1 MEGSLCAF
9 TLCNGAALG
18 IQQFHH
24 NSALA
29 FHQRFHL
36 NVGAALFQ
44 IGGDFHAG
52 VAKVT
57 QCNVV
62 FVHHQQA
69 HIPVDAAV
77 EGKVRFLGIN
87 AVVDAV
93 VYLHRELVFCLQ
105 QLRDLC
111 PEGGVAAVMGAELLT
126 VQPHGGA
133 GIDALKLQPDLLLCR
148 VKGRCCKA
156 GAVDAGAPPVIVTA
170 VLSIHGVP
178 SVGQCYGSG
187 HAVRAGELPVLH
199 KLCNTTHPIPPVF
212 CCAPVIFPYIFLSLL
227 FYQSNRISQDAREN
241 RSLCVRIRFSVSKC
255 EPIYL
260 YIFHKQMYPTNRK
273 KKAAAGLPFS
283 EILRRLPFP

>member
-1 MEGSLCAF
+1 M
-9 TLCNGAALG
+9 
-18 IQQFHH
+18 
-24 NSALA
+24 
-29 FHQRFHL
+29 
-36 NVGAALFQ
+36 
-44 IGGDFHAG
+44 
-52 VAKVT
+52 T

-62 FVHHQQA
+62 LVHHQQA
-69 HIPVDAAV
+69 HIAVDAAV
-77 EGKVRFLGIN
+77 EGKVCFLGIN

-93 VYLHRELVFCLQ
+93 IHLHRELVFCLQ
-105 QLRDLC
+105 QPRDLC
-111 PEGGVAAVMGAELLT
+111 PKGGVAAVMSAELLT
-126 VQPHGGA
+126 VQQHGSA
-133 GIDALKLQPDLLLCR
+133 GIDALKLQPDLLLFR

-156 GAVDAGAPPVIVTA
+156 GAVGAGTPPVIVTA

-199 KLCNTTHPIPPVF
+199 KLCNITHPIPPVF

-241 RSLCVRIRFSVSKC
+241 RSSCVHIRFSASKC

-260 YIFHKQMYPTNRK
+260 YIFHKQMYPTSHK

-283 EILRRLPFP
+283 KILRRLPFP